1 MKLVT
6 TGKMAYQLRLDD
18 GHFAGSLLYT
28 DDRFQQ
34 AEIRTSSI
42 FLLEKSGAGQWIT
55 RQENQEG
62 ILASCRVEL
71 DGRIRLQTRD
81 ASYQLVKPLNWKTRF
96 SLINEE
102 AEEIA
107 AFLPTL
113 NWEREGCDF
122 SLQLNEEYSHETGAF
137 LILQAL
143 HCAVCGMA
151 MLNGLLTPAIGNLK
165 G

>member
-1 MKLVT
+1 MKFVT

-28 DDRFQQ
+28 QEAFQQ
-34 AEIRTSSI
+34 AEIRTQTSYH
-42 FLLEKSGAGQWIT
+42 LEKAGAGQWII
-55 RQENQEG
+55 RESGQEY
-62 ILASCRVEL
+62 ILSSCHVEL
-71 DGRIRLQTRD
+71 DGRIRLQTMD

-102 AEEIA
+102 DEEIA

-113 NWEREGCDF
+113 NWETEGFDF
-122 SLQLNEEYSHETGAF
+122 SLQLNDEFINETEAF

-151 MLNGLLTPAIGNLK
+151 MLNGLLTPTIGNLK